1 MVAAELSRTRA
12 VHRQRME
19 AKTRTKASRILQPSN
34 YQQETAPVR
43 VYGNYSPPGRGHPS
57 GPAVDMSELE
67 NHIIMNVAG
76 VYIALHPGLLHPC
89 CTVCVVSKRILFCC
103 VRSHFRHLLNS
114 FTNCIEHNTY
124 CTAWMQQTGME
135 GDVDS
140 RNVHDDV
147 VLQLGHVNSRTRR
160 VASTRWC
167 VVAIHPDWCCLL
179 LVVGGLQYPGSLGSR
194 LSLHP
199 LPMVCTGA

>member
-1 MVAAELSRTRA
+1 MNIYKQRLHKATWAALKHFTLKHFR
-12 VHRQRME
+12 VHP
-19 AKTRTKASRILQPSN
+19 L
-34 YQQETAPVR
+34 
-43 VYGNYSPPGRGHPS
+43 
-57 GPAVDMSELE
+57 
-67 NHIIMNVAG
+67 
-76 VYIALHPGLLHPC
+76 
-89 CTVCVVSKRILFCC
+89 SKRILFCC

-179 LVVGGLQYPGSLGSR
+179 LVVGCSILEALVRVLASIRCRWSARVRDSSAATIAASL
-194 LSLHP
+194 
-199 LPMVCTGA
+199 